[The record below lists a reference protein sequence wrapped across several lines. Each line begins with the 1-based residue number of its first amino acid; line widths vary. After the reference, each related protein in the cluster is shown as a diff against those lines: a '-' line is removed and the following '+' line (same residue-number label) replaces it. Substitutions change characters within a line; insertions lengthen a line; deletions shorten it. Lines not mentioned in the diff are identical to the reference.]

1 MSGGRYIKQ
10 AIIAALVEHPE
21 QEKYKT
27 RAFSGENLTAMMEAI
42 AEQGNKLTKAD
53 FLTPDDEGKYI
64 VDTPGF
70 WKNFD
75 KVRDIVAKSG
85 EKFVMEDFT
94 KYLDRNETR
103 NLLDSAREH
112 GGLAKIFAVETFNG
126 RYDEMERLWYKV
138 PVPSRRDLFKNDGL
152 LDPSLKRSMLAA
164 EGRVMPEDNL
174 AKAGLTPTDLRN
186 AFQERG
192 NYEEV
197 TRKLSAVGDY
207 LRKDYLLLPD
217 SSGDTVFY
225 YQGAWDKFDDI
236 SRNLKAH
243 GEKFETADFVRQV
256 GFVSNILTRASER
269 KALYR
274 VFNAEHWEGR
284 LADMQ
289 DLWGQ
294 VKEGWKTA
302 SMTSKDFD
310 TSYAE
315 AESKTYAKNVNF
327 AALSGKADLLKPLE
341 ANGPAILPLGLKAFW
356 DNFATAQASL
366 GNDTLTVSDLRQTS
380 GYMGASVLMG
390 AVKFGHF
397 DKVVDISRKSGE
409 PLTLDDFLSKDRHGN
424 SLLNILAE
432 RNQLSQV
439 FTPDLWAGR
448 VDDMKTLW
456 THVRINDRSQ
466 VDIAQAEVA
475 AKQATLKLQAK
486 DRFKLGGKKP
496 GFGGM

>member
-1 MSGGRYIKQ
+1 MSGGLYIKQ

-42 AEQGNKLTKAD
+42 AEQGNKLTKSD
-53 FLTPDDEGKYI
+53 FLSPDDEGKFI
-64 VDTPGF
+64 IDTPGF

-85 EKFVMEDFT
+85 EKFALEDFT
-94 KYLDRNETR
+94 RYLDKNETR

-112 GGLAKIFAVETFNG
+112 GGLGKIFAVETFQG
-126 RYDEMERLWYKV
+126 RFDEMERLWYKV
-138 PVPSRRDLFKNDGL
+138 PVPARRDLFKNDGL
-152 LDPSLKRSMLAA
+152 LDPALKRSMLAA
-164 EGRVMPEDNL
+164 EGREMPEDNL
-174 AKAGLTPTDLRN
+174 AKAGLTAADLRG

-197 TRKLSAVGDY
+197 TRKLSAAGDY

-243 GEKFETADFVRQV
+243 GEKFDTADFVRQV
-256 GFVSNILTRASER
+256 GYVSNILTRAAER
-269 KALYR
+269 KSLYR
-274 VFNAEHWEGR
+274 VFSAEHWEGR
-284 LADMQ
+284 LGDMLE
-289 DLWGQ
+289 LWSQ

-302 SMTSKDFD
+302 TMTAKDFD
-310 TSYAE
+310 TAYAE
-315 AESKTYAKNVNF
+315 AESKTYASNVSF
-327 AALSGKADLLKPLE
+327 GATTSKAQLLTPIDAAGAT
-341 ANGPAILPLGLKAFW
+341 ILPIGLKAFW
-356 DNFATAQASL
+356 DNFAVNQPGAV
-366 GNDTLTVSDLRQTS
+366 NDALSVADLRRTS
-380 GYMGASVLMG
+380 GFLGASVLMG

-409 PLTLDDFLSKDRHGN
+409 PITLDDFLSKDRHGN
-424 SLLNILAE
+424 TLLNILAE
-432 RNQLSQV
+432 RSQLAQV
-439 FTPDLWAGR
+439 FSPDLWAGR
-448 VDDMKTLW
+448 VDDMKALW
-456 THVRINDRSQ
+456 THVRVNDRSQ

-496 GFGGM
+496 GFGM